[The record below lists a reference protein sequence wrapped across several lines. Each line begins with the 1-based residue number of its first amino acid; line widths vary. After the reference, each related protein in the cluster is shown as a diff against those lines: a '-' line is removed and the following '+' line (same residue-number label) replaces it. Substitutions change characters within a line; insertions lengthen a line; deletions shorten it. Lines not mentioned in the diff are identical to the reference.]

1 MMSQSTYSSAAKAR
15 LRRASHRLA
24 SVSWRGESL
33 LSDIALQTMTA
44 SISASM
50 LLMAAACAMHVI
62 TLTLIRADTL
72 LR

>member
-1 MMSQSTYSSAAKAR
+1 M
-15 LRRASHRLA
+15 L
-24 SVSWRGESL
+24 SWRDDG
-33 LSDIALQTMTA
+33 
-44 SISASM
+44 ASM